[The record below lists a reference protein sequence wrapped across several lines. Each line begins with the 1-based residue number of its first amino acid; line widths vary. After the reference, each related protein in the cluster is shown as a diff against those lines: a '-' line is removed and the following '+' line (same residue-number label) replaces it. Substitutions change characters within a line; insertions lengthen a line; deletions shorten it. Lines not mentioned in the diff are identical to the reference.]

1 MMTTFVMM
9 LVVWLRPW
17 LDLCEKRE
25 KPMRESL
32 IGGLAVVYMVEQ
44 WRFSIDRWRAME
56 TTMEF

>member
-9 LVVWLRPW
+9 LVIWLRPW

-25 KPMRESL
+25 KPIKESL
-32 IGGLAVVYMVEQ
+32 RGWLAMVYMVEQ

>member
-1 MMTTFVMM
+1 MMF
-9 LVVWLRPW
+9 VVWLRPW

-32 IGGLAVVYMVEQ
+32 RGWLVVVYMVEQ
-44 WRFSIDRWRAME
+44 WRFGIDRRRAME